1 MRTNTIVREPLTS
14 RERVLLALDHR
25 ETDRV
30 PTAMICAG
38 INPPARRAF
47 EEYLQR
53 TRDISVDAYLDPLI
67 DVAGVGPSYVGPGLA
82 PGQDMW
88 GVRRAPIVYSTGSYG
103 DGAYDEISHHPLA
116 EATSVDD
123 LRAHR
128 WPETGWFDYETL
140 PARIAESQSTRD
152 RCLMVS
158 NGNLFETAWY
168 MRGFERMLTDFV
180 LHPDFAHY
188 LMDRVTDF
196 YVAHFRAMLAAGRGA
211 IDLAFTADDIGDQ
224 RGLLMSLP
232 MWEEFIKPRHV
243 RLNAAIHE
251 FGARVVYH
259 TDGAVAAAVPGLMD
273 MGIDVLQALQ
283 FSAEGMDP
291 ADLKTRHGDQLC
303 FAGGVSVQT
312 TLPFGTPD
320 DVRDEVE
327 TLITTLGR
335 GGGYILGPS
344 HAIQA
349 GTPPENVAALFD
361 TAAAYYPY

>member
-1 MRTNTIVREPLTS
+1 MRTNASPRAQLTS

-30 PTAMICAG
+30 PIAMICAG
-38 INPPARRAF
+38 INEPARRAF
-47 EEYLQR
+47 EDYLR
-53 TRDISVDAYLDPLI
+53 ETRGVSVAECLDPLI
-67 DVAGVGPSYVGPGLA
+67 DVANVGPSYVGPSLP
-82 PGQDMW
+82 PGEDIW
-88 GVRRAPIVYSTGSYG
+88 GVRRAPMSYG
-103 DGAYDEISHHPLA
+103 DGSYDEISHHPLA
-116 EATSVDD
+116 DAASIDD

-128 WPETGWFDYETL
+128 RPETGWFDYETI
-140 PARIAESQSTRD
+140 PARVAEARAAGD

-158 NGNLFETAWY
+158 NGNVFETAWY
-168 MRGFERMLTDFV
+168 MRGFERMLTDFA
-180 LHPDFAHY
+180 LEPEFAHD
-188 LMDRVTDF
+188 LLDRVTDF
-196 YVAHFRAMLAAGRGA
+196 YVAHFRAMLTAGRGE

-251 FGARVVYH
+251 LGARVVYH
-259 TDGAVAAAVPGLMD
+259 TDGAVAEAVPGLMD

-283 FSAEGMDP
+283 FSAAGMDP
-291 ADLKTRHGDQLC
+291 EELKTRHGDTLC

-320 DVRDEVE
+320 DVRDEVKA
-327 TLITTLGR
+327 LITTLGR
-335 GGGYILGPS
+335 NGGYILGPS

-361 TAAAYYPY
+361 TAATFYPH